1 MATVV
6 LTGVG
11 VVGIAF
17 LVWFFFALC
26 ADQRG
31 RAKCVITVKAREGV
45 SVTERGWRVHS
56 FARVRGKTGVPAG
69 QPAVERASVVAKEKR
84 SASFQA

>member
-11 VVGIAF
+11 VTGIAF

-26 ADQRG
+26 ADQR
-31 RAKCVITVKAREGV
+31 VITVKARENV
-45 SVTERGWRVHS
+45 SVTEQGWRVHS
-56 FARVRGKTGVPAG
+56 SARTRGQTGVPAG
-69 QPAVERASVVAKEKR
+69 QPAVERTSGVAKEKR
-84 SASFQA
+84 SARVQA